1 MSGSFLDTNIILY
14 SASNDPAKAQRAR
27 DVIAAGG
34 MINIQVLNET
44 VSVARRKMR
53 MPWSEIRDILTSVR
67 SLLDVRPLTITT
79 HEMGLDLS
87 IQHNLSI
94 YDSMIVAAA
103 LEADCDVLWS
113 EDKQHGMIFAGRLRV
128 ANPFAA

>member
-79 HEMGLDLS
+79 HAMGLDLS

-113 EDKQHGMIFAGRLRV
+113 EDMQHGMIFAGRLRV

>member
-113 EDKQHGMIFAGRLRV
+113 EDMQHGMIFAGRLRV